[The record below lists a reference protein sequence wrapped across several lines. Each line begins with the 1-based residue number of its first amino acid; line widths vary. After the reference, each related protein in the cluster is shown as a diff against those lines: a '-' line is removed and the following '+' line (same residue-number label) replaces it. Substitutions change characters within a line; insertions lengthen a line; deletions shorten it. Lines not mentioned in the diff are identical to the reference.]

1 MAISEKAIKF
11 LEDGLS
17 RGRPIPGQSLTNSPD
32 EPYAWERP
40 PEIVE
45 PRKAMYEVFDALTE
59 PEATANLLISLN
71 KGVGVIDLASIV
83 LYAGFLEGKW
93 TADLMVLLMEPT
105 MYMIMAL
112 AEKAEISYNLDAG
125 DDEIGPEM
133 SGEEQVNRVQNSL
146 DILKKEAK
154 TKVSDATVP
163 KDVREMISEV
173 NLEPSLLARVEKES
187 QPRESLL
194 EKGEE

>member
-11 LEDGLS
+11 LEDGIN
-17 RGRPIPGQSLTNSPD
+17 RGKPIPGQSLTNSPSQ
-32 EPYAWERP
+32 PYAWESP

-45 PRKAMYEVFDALTE
+45 PRKAMYEVFDALTQ

-83 LYAGFLEGKW
+83 LYSGFIEGKW
-93 TADLMVLLMEPT
+93 SPDLMALLMEPT

-112 AEKAEISYNLDAG
+112 AEKAEISYSLDAG
-125 DDEIGPEM
+125 DDEEGPEM
-133 SGEEQVNRVQNSL
+133 SGEEQLNRAKNSL
-146 DILKKEAK
+146 DILKKEAR
-154 TKVSDATVP
+154 TKVSDAAVP
-163 KDVREMISEV
+163 KDVREMISDVE
-173 NLEPSLLARVEKES
+173 LEPSLLARVEKES

-194 EKGEE
+194 ERGEE

>member
-1 MAISEKAIKF
+1 
-11 LEDGLS
+11 
-17 RGRPIPGQSLTNSPD
+17 
-32 EPYAWERP
+32 
-40 PEIVE
+40 
-45 PRKAMYEVFDALTE
+45 
-59 PEATANLLISLN
+59 
-71 KGVGVIDLASIV
+71 
-83 LYAGFLEGKW
+83 
-93 TADLMVLLMEPT
+93 
-105 MYMIMAL
+105 
-112 AEKAEISYNLDAG
+112 
-125 DDEIGPEM
+125 M

-154 TKVSDATVP
+154 TKVSDAAVP

>member
-17 RGRPIPGQSLTNSPD
+17 RGRPIPGQSLTNSPS
-32 EPYAWERP
+32 EPYAWEKP
-40 PEIVE
+40 PEFVE

-93 TADLMVLLMEPT
+93 SADLMVLLMEPT

-154 TKVSDATVP
+154 TKVSDAAVP
-163 KDVREMISEV
+163 KDVKEMISEV

>member
-11 LEDGLS
+11 LEDGIN
-17 RGRPIPGQSLTNSPD
+17 RGKPIPGQSLTNSPSQ
-32 EPYAWERP
+32 PYAWESP

-45 PRKAMYEVFDALTE
+45 PRKAMYEVFDALTQ

-83 LYAGFLEGKW
+83 LYSGFIEGKW
-93 TADLMVLLMEPT
+93 SPDLLALLMEPT

-112 AEKAEISYNLDAG
+112 AEKAEISYSLDAG
-125 DDEIGPEM
+125 DDEEGPEM
-133 SGEEQVNRVQNSL
+133 SGEEQLNRAKNSL
-146 DILKKEAK
+146 DILKKEAR
-154 TKVSDATVP
+154 TKVSDAAVP
-163 KDVREMISEV
+163 KDVREMISDVE
-173 NLEPSLLARVEKES
+173 LEPSLLARVEKES

-194 EKGEE
+194 ERGEE

>member
-40 PEIVE
+40 PELVE

-154 TKVSDATVP
+154 TKVSDAAVP

>member
-11 LEDGLS
+11 LEDGIN
-17 RGRPIPGQSLTNSPD
+17 RGKPIPGQSLTNSPSQ
-32 EPYAWERP
+32 PYAWESP

-45 PRKAMYEVFDALTE
+45 PRKAMYEVFDALTQ

-83 LYAGFLEGKW
+83 LYSGFIEGKW
-93 TADLMVLLMEPT
+93 SPDLMALLMEPT

-112 AEKAEISYNLDAG
+112 AEKAEISYSLDAG
-125 DDEIGPEM
+125 DDEEGPEM
-133 SGEEQVNRVQNSL
+133 SGEQQLNRAQNSL
-146 DILKKEAK
+146 DILKKEAT
-154 TKVSDATVP
+154 TKVSDAAVP
-163 KDVREMISEV
+163 KDVREMISDVE
-173 NLEPSLLARVEKES
+173 LEPSLLARVDKES